1 MLCLSSRSALGSSL
15 AVALL
20 LTSAAADAR
29 VCLVRD
35 FNTEF
40 CRKGDDLL
48 YMPAQWG
55 NEQLPIEFIAKK
67 CDSTHQIS
75 YTKGAVACVYAGPKE
90 VFDATEA
97 ASRVPYQKLYDSV
110 KSNPKGWYA
119 ANDGSYWRLTND
131 TLQKPADRTAKVGDT
146 VAAYVSRCKHD
157 RDGTEHPESYF
168 EKTDEF
174 ALESTHYLY
183 QVGPLKDGSIVE
195 VVRPDEHV
203 FYGIRVAPQKGKKKS
218 GK

>member
-1 MLCLSSRSALGSSL
+1 MLCISYRSALGASL
-15 AVALL
+15 AIALL

-97 ASRVPYQKLYDSV
+97 AARVPSGSPRRFFRRKQRLQPEFCWRCRCLLRY
-110 KSNPKGWYA
+110 KSRLCRLRLGRSRKRQQRSMPK
-119 ANDGSYWRLTND
+119 
-131 TLQKPADRTAKVGDT
+131 
-146 VAAYVSRCKHD
+146 RC
-157 RDGTEHPESYF
+157 
-168 EKTDEF
+168 
-174 ALESTHYLY
+174 
-183 QVGPLKDGSIVE
+183 V
-195 VVRPDEHV
+195 
-203 FYGIRVAPQKGKKKS
+203 
-218 GK
+218 

>member
-1 MLCLSSRSALGSSL
+1 M
-15 AVALL
+15 
-20 LTSAAADAR
+20 
-29 VCLVRD
+29 
-35 FNTEF
+35 
-40 CRKGDDLL
+40 
-48 YMPAQWG
+48 
-55 NEQLPIEFIAKK
+55 
-67 CDSTHQIS
+67 
-75 YTKGAVACVYAGPKE
+75 ACVYAGPKE

-97 ASRVPYQKLYDSV
+97 AARVPY
-110 KSNPKGWYA
+110 
-119 ANDGSYWRLTND
+119 R
-131 TLQKPADRTAKVGDT
+131 
-146 VAAYVSRCKHD
+146 KHD
-157 RDGTEHPESYF
+157 SDGTEHPESYF